1 MKNYTIKELA
11 DLLEVSER
19 TILRQIQTISDK
31 LKNPYSK
38 DFTISEDLKN
48 FIFSDKFQ
56 TDSDKENEDDFDY
69 FEAFTAEEY
78 IEFQKRINEYPV
90 LKEYIESLKTELEFL
105 RFNFAQQ
112 NETNKSLVQ
121 TLREKNF
128 IEAKEKGL
136 DKR

>member
-11 DLLEVSER
+11 ELLEVSER

-31 LKNPYSK
+31 
-38 DFTISEDLKN
+38 
-48 FIFSDKFQ
+48 
-56 TDSDKENEDDFDY
+56 ENEDEFDY
-69 FEAFTAEEY
+69 FEAFTTEEY
-78 IEFQKRINEYPV
+78 MEFQKRINEYPV

-112 NETNKSLVQ
+112 TETNKSLVQ
-121 TLREKNF
+121 SLREKNF

-136 DKR
+136 DKD